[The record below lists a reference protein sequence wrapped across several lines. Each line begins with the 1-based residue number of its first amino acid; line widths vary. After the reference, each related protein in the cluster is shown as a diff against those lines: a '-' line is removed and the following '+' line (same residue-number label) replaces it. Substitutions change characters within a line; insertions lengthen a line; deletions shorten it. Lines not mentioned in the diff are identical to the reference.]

1 MCDFRKAWLE
11 VTLVFGFVIGI
22 CKILS
27 VFRAVPFIAQTLP
40 VWAAALFLYVPLF
53 LLYRTRTRH
62 EEWGITLR
70 RFPLSVKMFLAS
82 SLLFLPAYA
91 LLFWFYRSWWFHLPV
106 RIDFPHDWAL
116 LLLYHL
122 LCVALPEEVFYRG
135 YIQSRLTRPFPPTVN
150 LLSAK
155 VGFAWVYTA
164 LLFALG
170 HYIISLRPESLATF
184 FPGLLFG
191 WLRARTGS
199 IAASTAFH
207 ALCNA
212 TVLVL
217 K

>member
-1 MCDFRKAWLE
+1 MRDFRRALLE

-22 CKILS
+22 CKILYA
-27 VFRAVPFIAQTLP
+27 FRSVPFVAQTLP

-53 LLYRTRTRH
+53 LLFRTGTRP

-70 RFPLSVKMFLAS
+70 RFSLSVKLLLAV

-91 LLFWFYRSWWFHLPV
+91 LLFWLYRSWWFHLPV
-106 RIDFPHDWAL
+106 RVHFPHDWL
-116 LLLYHL
+116 LILSYHL

-135 YIQSRLTRPFPPTVN
+135 YVESRLNRAFPQTLN
-150 LLSAK
+150 LLSAR
-155 VGFAWVYTA
+155 VGFGWLYTA

-191 WLRARTGS
+191 WMRERTGS
-199 IAASTAFH
+199 VASSTAFH

-212 TVLVL
+212 TVLFL
-217 K
+217 T